1 MSRRRTHPGWL
12 VALLAVL
19 MLVPNGSMAASD
31 VVVVPVRKASAIDL
45 SPHVLW
51 VLALGSDAR
60 RGQQVTRSRA
70 DALQLVGINTRTGA
84 ATAIGV
90 PRGPW
95 GRIPGRGNAKNKSA
109 MVLRGQQREA
119 SDGR

>member
-31 VVVVPVRKASAIDL
+31 VVVVPVRKASAVDL
-45 SPHVLW
+45 SPHVIW

-70 DALQLVGINTRTGA
+70 DAIQLVGINTRTGA
-84 ATAIGV
+84 RSEEHTSELQSLMRNSYAV
-90 PRGPW
+90 FCL
-95 GRIPGRGNAKNKSA
+95 KN
-109 MVLRGQQREA
+109 
-119 SDGR
+119 

>member
-45 SPHVLW
+45 SPHVIL
-51 VLALGSDAR
+51 VLALGSYAR

-70 DALQLVGINTRTGA
+70 DAIQLVGINTRTGA

-90 PRGPW
+90 PRDSW
-95 GRIPGRGNAKNKSA
+95 VRIPGRGNAQTNSA
-109 MVLRGQQREA
+109 MVVGVPDRRG
-119 SDGR
+119 DV

>member
-45 SPHVLW
+45 SPHVIW
-51 VLALGSDAR
+51 VLALGEDAR
-60 RGQQVTRSRA
+60 RGQQVTRRRPDSI
-70 DALQLVGINTRTGA
+70 QLGGLNPRNGA
-84 ATAIGV
+84 VTARQEER
-90 PRGPW
+90 RG
-95 GRIPGRGNAKNKSA
+95 GRGDGWRWRY
-109 MVLRGQQREA
+109 RG
-119 SDGR
+119 GPVT